1 MSRIRKDAHS
11 LYVRVNG
18 SVYRPIETPWS
29 YTGMQGAATHGITQ
43 FAEGEEVKLSHMR
56 GTPHARLRGEHTATC
71 QDRREIWHSHGSYYD
86 SQGGVLK
93 SEQCWAP
100 KDHDLQTRVNL

>member
-11 LYVRVNG
+11 LYVRING

-29 YTGMQGAATHGITQ
+29 YTGMQGAAIHGITQ
-43 FAEGEEVKLSHMR
+43 FAESEAVKLSHLR
-56 GTPHARLRGEHTATC
+56 GTPHARLRGEDTATRR
-71 QDRREIWHSHGSYYD
+71 DRVEIWHSHGSYYD
-86 SQGGVLK
+86 AQGGMLK

-100 KDHDLQTRVNL
+100 VPHENC

>member
-1 MSRIRKDAHS
+1 MSKIRKDDHS

-56 GTPHARLRGEHTATC
+56 STPFARLRGAPLPT
-71 QDRREIWHSHGSYYD
+71 QKDRVELWHSHGSYYD
-86 SQGGVLK
+86 SQGDVLK
-93 SEQCWAP
+93 SEACWAP
-100 KDHDLQTRVNL
+100 RDDI